1 MQMSI
6 VFFVIII
13 RNKTY
18 KNGQYLYIIKYI
30 IQFFNEDFPR
40 LYKTIKSNYV
50 LYKPH
55 NNAWQKYL
63 ILRCQVFYYIK
74 RFAII

>member
-55 NNAWQKYL
+55 NNA
-63 ILRCQVFYYIK
+63 
-74 RFAII
+74 